1 MTKLLGVTINRSVV
15 VLRPKQPVLDWIRTV
30 DPKHPAEIDLTAL
43 QQDCNAFLI
52 PDESIVD
59 YAEAVRN
66 IEKRWRQ
73 VFDHMLEEW
82 ILDEDLW
89 PKPRSLKLFR
99 EWFDPIFCPI
109 AWDLAG
115 TPLEIQDWDADLDE
129 PTWLH

>member
-1 MTKLLGVTINRSVV
+1 M
-15 VLRPKQPVLDWIRTV
+15 
-30 DPKHPAEIDLTAL
+30 
-43 QQDCNAFLI
+43 
-52 PDESIVD
+52 D
-59 YAEAVRN
+59 YAEAVRY

-73 VFDHMLEEW
+73 VFDHLLEEW
-82 ILDEDLW
+82 ILNEDLW